1 MIREV
6 AVSAPGTTI
15 LMGEHAAV
23 YGHPALVAALDLRM
37 TVAVRARSG
46 AEVHL
51 DMPALGWAGDVSWD
65 EVLSLA
71 ERRRASWTDAFERG
85 DGTGFTPI
93 RAPHELALL
102 AIAEA
107 AAPAGPRA
115 RPGLAVRIDSDIPPG
130 SGCGSSAALSVAI
143 VGALLRALGAP
154 HDDATIARRALAV
167 ERQQHGRPSGIDVE
181 AVLRGGVLWCRRSA
195 DGTTVRDELSLPP
208 GRLSPFR
215 LFHSGAPAETTG
227 EMVAWVRGVDKRD
240 PLVVRDALAAI
251 DVASHELLRALEEGT
266 AEALVPLVRGCEAGL
281 ESLGVVPAH
290 VAADFRA
297 IERAGGAAKISGA
310 GGRTGAGAGLVLVV
324 HPDAAWHDRFVPPA
338 GWSPVSAAL
347 GAPGLREEVAA

>member
-6 AVSAPGTTI
+6 AVSAPGKTI

-37 TVAVRARSG
+37 TVAVRAGSG
-46 AEVHL
+46 AGVRL

-65 EVLSLA
+65 AILALA
-71 ERRRASWTDAFERG
+71 EARRAQWTDAFERG
-85 DGTGFTPI
+85 DGTGFSPV

-107 AAPAGPRA
+107 AASPGSRA
-115 RPGLAVRIDSDIPPG
+115 RPGLTVRIDSDIPPG

-143 VGALLRALGAP
+143 VGAILRALGAP

-167 ERQQHGRPSGIDVE
+167 ERQQHGRPSGVDVE
-181 AVLRGGVLWCRRSA
+181 AVLRGGLLWCRRGA
-195 DGTTVRDELSLPP
+195 DGTTLREELALPA
-208 GRLSPFR
+208 GRLAPFR
-215 LFHSGAPAETTG
+215 LYHSGAPAETTG
-227 EMVAWVRGVDKRD
+227 EMVAWVRGLERRD
-240 PLVVRDALAAI
+240 PLAVRDALAAI
-251 DVASHELLRALEEGT
+251 DGATHELLRALEGG
-266 AEALVPLVRGCEAGL
+266 AVDALVPLVRRCEGGL
-281 ESLGVVPAH
+281 ESLEVVPGRIASE
-290 VAADFRA
+290 FRA

-324 HPDAAWHDRFVPPA
+324 HPDDLWHERFALPA
-338 GWSPVSAAL
+338 GWTPLSAAL

>member
-6 AVSAPGTTI
+6 AVSAPGKTI

-37 TVAVRARSG
+37 TVAVRAGSG
-46 AEVHL
+46 EGVRL

-65 EVLSLA
+65 AILTLS
-71 ERRRASWTDAFERG
+71 ESRRAQWTDAFERG
-85 DGTGFTPI
+85 DGTGFSPV
-93 RAPHELALL
+93 RSPHELALL
-102 AIAEA
+102 AVAEA
-107 AAPAGPRA
+107 GASPGTRV

-143 VGALLRALGAP
+143 VGAILRALGAP

-181 AVLRGGVLWCRRSA
+181 AVLRGGVLWCRRGA
-195 DGTTVRDELSLPP
+195 DGTAARDELALAP
-208 GRLSPFR
+208 GRLAPFR
-215 LFHSGAPAETTG
+215 LYHSGAPAETTG
-227 EMVAWVRGVDKRD
+227 EMVSRVRGLERRD
-240 PLVVRDALAAI
+240 PLAVRDALAAI
-251 DVASHELLRALEEGT
+251 DGATHELLRALKDG
-266 AEALVPLVRGCEAGL
+266 ADDAIVPLVRRCESGL
-281 ESLGVVPAH
+281 ESLEVVPAR
-290 VAADFRA
+290 VAAEFRA

-324 HPDAAWHDRFVPPA
+324 HPDAAWHERFGRPA
-338 GWSPVSAAL
+338 GWSPISAAL